1 MKATWGIL
9 NSVIKKHK
17 VMSTLPNHFIK
28 DNNDIHDVKKI
39 VNEFNAFF
47 VNIGPS
53 LAMNIPHLTDNNT
66 DGYITDNINSIFLGK
81 IEKDEILNIVKDC
94 ESKKSTDCDD
104 IDMSTIQYIIESVIE
119 PFTYICNLSFS
130 TGVFPENMKTAKVI
144 PLYKNGDKHVFSN
157 YRPVS
162 LLPQFSKILEKLF
175 VNRLDR
181 FLNRYNILS
190 SSQYGFRANHSTSM
204 ALLELTDEI
213 STAIDKKHFLV
224 SIFVDLKKA
233 FDTIDHTILLKKLH
247 KYGIRGV
254 AHQWVTSYL
263 KNRSQFVQVHNVTS
277 EICSLTCG
285 VPQGSVL
292 GPKLFI
298 LYVNDIVNV
307 SKMLKCI
314 LFADDTTLF
323 YCGEHLVE
331 VLRVVETEL
340 RIMSNWFSINKLSL
354 NIEKTKLMIFGNKD
368 K

>member
-104 IDMSTIQYIIESVIE
+104 IDMSTLKYIIESVIE

-190 SSQYGFRANHSTSM
+190 SSQSLSFKSLDTVYPKYLTSFFIGM
-204 ALLELTDEI
+204 P
-213 STAIDKKHFLV
+213 SIDV
-224 SIFVDLKKA
+224 
-233 FDTIDHTILLKKLH
+233 
-247 KYGIRGV
+247 RG
-254 AHQWVTSYL
+254 WS
-263 KNRSQFVQVHNVTS
+263 
-277 EICSLTCG
+277 
-285 VPQGSVL
+285 
-292 GPKLFI
+292 
-298 LYVNDIVNV
+298 
-307 SKMLKCI
+307 
-314 LFADDTTLF
+314 
-323 YCGEHLVE
+323 
-331 VLRVVETEL
+331 
-340 RIMSNWFSINKLSL
+340 
-354 NIEKTKLMIFGNKD
+354 
-368 K
+368 